1 MNYCK
6 RFNTEKDEYFH
17 LRSQCLSVN
26 SRNTRARRR
35 IFSKLI
41 IKPPERRHMGTSI
54 ANSEQILQPIIFI
67 SWVCIK
73 VLFRIFFVNNY
84 QFKANNRNT
93 TIMSEIRAPEQRC
106 IALKTPEQNVGWV
119 ATS

>member
-1 MNYCK
+1 
-6 RFNTEKDEYFH
+6 
-17 LRSQCLSVN
+17 
-26 SRNTRARRR
+26 
-35 IFSKLI
+35 
-41 IKPPERRHMGTSI
+41 MGTSI
-54 ANSEQILQPIIFI
+54 ANFEQILQPIIFI
-67 SWVCIK
+67 SWVFIK
-73 VLFRIFFVNNY
+73 VLFPIIFVNNY